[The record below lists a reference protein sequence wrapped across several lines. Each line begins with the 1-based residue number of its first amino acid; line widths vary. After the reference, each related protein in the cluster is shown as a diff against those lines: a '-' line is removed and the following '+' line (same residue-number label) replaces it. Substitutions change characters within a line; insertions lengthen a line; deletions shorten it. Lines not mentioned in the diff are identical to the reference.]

1 MPVAAAAWPSTE
13 PMTLIDAAELR
24 AAVAIARKELQ
35 VARRYPLQLVNEVLQ
50 PLYQFLLPSLL
61 LGATFLV
68 GGRAIGLEAVTGT
81 ADLAGY
87 LFLGTIVGGL
97 VGTAFWEMAFGL
109 KREMDAGTLEPTW
122 LTPTRPETVVLGRAL
137 SGLAIAG
144 AASAVLIGLGL
155 AFFGASVGT
164 GLLLALPAL
173 VIAAV
178 SMIGVGYLVASA
190 VLLIREPNF
199 FVDATNFLFA
209 MVSGVAF
216 PVLVLPAVVQPVAY
230 LLPTTYAVDLLR
242 VYALGTRPL
251 VDPVFEWAA
260 LIALAGLTIWLGRA
274 AFRRT
279 ERRMRLR
286 GTLGQH

>member
-1 MPVAAAAWPSTE
+1 MPPVDT
-13 PMTLIDAAELR
+13 AELR
-24 AAVAIARKELQ
+24 AAVAIARKELR
-35 VARRYPLQLVNEVLQ
+35 VARRYPLQLINEVLQ
-50 PLYQFLLPSLL
+50 PLYQFLLPSML

-87 LFLGTIVGGL
+87 LFLGAIVGGL
-97 VGTAFWEMAFGL
+97 VGAAFWEMAFGL

-155 AFFGASVGT
+155 AFFGASIGT

-173 VIAAV
+173 AIAAV
-178 SMIGVGYLVASA
+178 SMIGIGYLVASA

-216 PVLVLPAVVQPVAY
+216 PVLVLPAFVQPIAY

-251 VDPVFEWAA
+251 LDPAVEWV
-260 LIALAGLTIWLGRA
+260 LLLLLAGLTIWLGRA

-279 ERRMRLR
+279 ERRMRVR

>member
-1 MPVAAAAWPSTE
+1 M
-13 PMTLIDAAELR
+13 DAAELR
-24 AAVAIARKELQ
+24 AAFAIARKELQ

-97 VGTAFWEMAFGL
+97 VGAAFWEMAFGL
-109 KREMDAGTLEPTW
+109 KREMDAGTLEPAW
-122 LTPTRPETVVLGRAL
+122 LTPTRPETFVFGRAIAAL
-137 SGLAIAG
+137 LIAG
-144 AASAVLIGLGL
+144 AASASLIGIGL
-155 AFFGASVGT
+155 AFFGASVGG

-173 VIAAV
+173 AVAAV
-178 SMIGVGYLVASA
+178 SMIGIGYLVASA

-209 MVSGVAF
+209 VISGVAF
-216 PVLVLPAVVQPVAY
+216 PVLVLPVFIQPIAY
-230 LLPTTYAVDLLR
+230 ILPTTYAVDLLR

-251 VDPVFEWAA
+251 LDPAVEWAA
-260 LIALAGLTIWLGRA
+260 LFLLAGLTIWLGRA

-279 ERRMRLR
+279 ERRMRVR

>member
-1 MPVAAAAWPSTE
+1 MPH
-13 PMTLIDAAELR
+13 IDRAELR
-24 AAVAIARKELQ
+24 AALAIARKELR
-35 VARRYPLQLVNEVLQ
+35 VARRYPLHLVNEVLQ

-97 VGTAFWEMAFGL
+97 VGAAFWEMAFGL
-109 KREMDAGTLEPTW
+109 KREMDAGTLEPAW
-122 LTPTRPETVVLGRAL
+122 LTPTRPETFVLGRAF
-137 SGLAIAG
+137 SGLAVAG
-144 AASAVLIGLGL
+144 AASAVLIGIGF
-155 AFFGASVGT
+155 AIFGASLGG

-173 VIAAV
+173 GLAAV

-199 FVDATNFLFA
+199 FVDVTNFLFA

-216 PVLVLPAVVQPVAY
+216 PVLVLPALVQPIAY
-230 LLPTTYAVDLLR
+230 ALPTTYAVDLLR

-251 VDPVFEWAA
+251 LDPALEWAA
-260 LIALAGLTIWLGRA
+260 LFVLAGLTIWLGRA

-279 ERRMRLR
+279 ERRMRVR